1 MDKMEEMDL
10 LKVQNDV
17 ENQLVDS
24 VEEQAL
30 DVEMSVESADY
41 SDCTEGELVEKMK
54 GLLKSNPESYASIKG
69 DVESIKQNFYRKLK
83 AKNEELKSAF
93 LADGGEEAD
102 FEPVPNPLED
112 ELKELLAKY
121 KEKRAS
127 ELMRQENEKKE
138 NLESKRRLL
147 GELKVLIDESNT
159 EDFGKRIPVFQKI
172 QQDWKAIGDV
182 PASDSN
188 ALWREYQNC
197 VESFYDNLK
206 INKELRDYDFRKNLE
221 AKNELCKQ
229 AEKLS
234 SEEDVVVAF
243 RKLQVLHEKWREIG
257 PVSRENR
264 EEIWNRFKSAS
275 TIVHK
280 KHHDYFDKLKETE
293 IENLEKK
300 KALCEKLESMDL
312 SELSSYKAWQEKSD
326 EIIEL
331 QNEWKKI
338 GFAPKKDNVAI
349 YERFRAACD
358 EFFKQKNDFFK
369 STKKAL
375 VDNLTQKIALCEK
388 AEALKDSVE
397 WKSASD
403 KLVLLQKEWKQI
415 GAVPKKQ
422 SEIVWKRFISAC
434 DYFFERKEKE
444 FKSQKN
450 EQDENL
456 AKKKEIIEQIK
467 SLEIGEDSDAALV
480 ALKELTAKWNQIGF
494 VPFKEKDKIYKV
506 YKAAIDEKFD
516 KLNLDRNARRMD
528 VYKANLQDIANKGQ
542 QKLQSERKRLLRQY
556 ETLTSEIATY
566 ENNIGFF
573 SGSSKKAEGMIKDM
587 ELKVSKLKSERE
599 VVLEKIKML
608 EEASEA

>member
-1 MDKMEEMDL
+1 M
-10 LKVQNDV
+10 
-17 ENQLVDS
+17 
-24 VEEQAL
+24 
-30 DVEMSVESADY
+30 
-41 SDCTEGELVEKMK
+41 
-54 GLLKSNPESYASIKG
+54 
-69 DVESIKQNFYRKLK
+69 
-83 AKNEELKSAF
+83 
-93 LADGGEEAD
+93 
-102 FEPVPNPLED
+102 
-112 ELKELLAKY
+112 
-121 KEKRAS
+121 
-127 ELMRQENEKKE
+127 
-138 NLESKRRLL
+138 
-147 GELKVLIDESNT
+147 
-159 EDFGKRIPVFQKI
+159 
-172 QQDWKAIGDV
+172 
-182 PASDSN
+182 
-188 ALWREYQNC
+188 
-197 VESFYDNLK
+197 
-206 INKELRDYDFRKNLE
+206 
-221 AKNELCKQ
+221 
-229 AEKLS
+229 
-234 SEEDVVVAF
+234 
-243 RKLQVLHEKWREIG
+243 
-257 PVSRENR
+257 
-264 EEIWNRFKSAS
+264 
-275 TIVHK
+275 
-280 KHHDYFDKLKETE
+280 
-293 IENLEKK
+293 
-300 KALCEKLESMDL
+300 
-312 SELSSYKAWQEKSD
+312 
-326 EIIEL
+326 
-331 QNEWKKI
+331 
-338 GFAPKKDNVAI
+338 AI